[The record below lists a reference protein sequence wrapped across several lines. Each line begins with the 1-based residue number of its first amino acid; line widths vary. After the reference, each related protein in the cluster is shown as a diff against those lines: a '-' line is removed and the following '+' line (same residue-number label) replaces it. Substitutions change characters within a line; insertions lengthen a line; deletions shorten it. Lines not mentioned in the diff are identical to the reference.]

1 MRVCIDAGHGGSASG
16 AVNGK
21 VMEKDKTLL
30 IAQEVKKAFLALG
43 IDVTMTRETDKY
55 LTIDQ
60 RCQIERASGAACCIS
75 LHMDAAGSSASG
87 MTAWLHSKAPA
98 SYKVW
103 AKNVLAGLKQVGYTS
118 NRAQEVNLGYRGDT
132 TKNYGWNAGTK
143 SPSMLLELGFIT
155 NDKNLAEFDRNY
167 KAYAKAIARA
177 TCEWLGVDEPDA
189 DEADTLRAEIASL
202 KEQLAAEQNA
212 REEAQTALADIREGI
227 RKLAEKYEGMKVRD

>member
-30 IAQEVKKAFLALG
+30 IAKEVKKAFQALG

-60 RCQIERASGAACCIS
+60 RCQIEKASEAVCCIS
-75 LHMDAAGSSASG
+75 LHMDAAGPSASG

-103 AKNVLAGLKQVGYTS
+103 AKNVLAGLKQAGYTS

-167 KAYAKAIARA
+167 KAYAKAIAEQTA
-177 TCEWLGVDEPDA
+177 KWLDMEDTVA
-189 DEADTLRAEIASL
+189 ADTEIDAL
-202 KEQLAAEQNA
+202 KSQLSAEQAA
-212 REEAQTALADIREGI
+212 RAAVETALSDIRAGI
-227 RKLAEKYEGMKVRD
+227 RKLAEKYGA

>member
-43 IDVTMTRETDKY
+43 VDVTMTRETDKY

-60 RCQIERASGAACCIS
+60 RCQIEKASGSACCIS
-75 LHMDAAGSSASG
+75 LHMDAAGPSASG
-87 MTAWLHSKAPA
+87 ITAWLHSKAPA

-118 NRAQEVNLGYRGDT
+118 NRSQEVNLGYRGDT

-155 NDKNLAEFDRNY
+155 NDKNLADFDRNY
-167 KAYAKAIARA
+167 KDYAKAIAEQTA
-177 TCEWLGVDEPDA
+177 KWLDMEDTVA
-189 DEADTLRAEIASL
+189 ADTEIDAL
-202 KEQLAAEQNA
+202 KSQLSAEQAA
-212 REEAQTALADIREGI
+212 RAAVETALSDIRAGI
-227 RKLAEKYEGMKVRD
+227 RKLAEKYGA

>member
-60 RCQIERASGAACCIS
+60 RCQIEKASGSACCIS
-75 LHMDAAGSSASG
+75 LHMDAAGPSASG
-87 MTAWLHSKAPA
+87 MTAWLHSNAPA

-155 NDKNLAEFDRNY
+155 NDKNLSEFDRNY
-167 KAYAKAIARA
+167 KDYAKAIARA

-212 REEAQTALADIREGI
+212 REEAHTELADIREGI
-227 RKLAEKYEGMKVRD
+227 RKLAEKYGA

>member
-30 IAQEVKKAFLALG
+30 IAQEVQKAFLALG
-43 IDVTMTRETDKY
+43 VDVTMTRETDKY

-60 RCQIERASGAACCIS
+60 RCQIEKASGAACCIS

-167 KAYAKAIARA
+167 KAYAKAIAEQTA
-177 TCEWLGVDEPDA
+177 KWLGVVVKPSPA
-189 DEADTLRAEIASL
+189 PSDT
-202 KEQLAAEQNA
+202 
-212 REEAQTALADIREGI
+212 D
-227 RKLAEKYEGMKVRD
+227 AEKKLDEIDELVKQIQAVLDK